1 MEERMTNDV
10 VTIFLPAYRKTK
22 MTEWRIKM
30 RPITLATS
38 LLVLAGVFTTLS
50 GCKRENV
57 PIGDDKQEIDPQI
70 KDLEETFKRIGSW
83 QNYLEVCHKIRFFG
97 AILERKI
104 NDVKDP
110 ATRMKY
116 FTRLYDLAFSVPL
129 DATDPA
135 ARSYQLKSFFVM
147 TDDVHGC
154 AQENDDVDS
163 EWSIT
168 LRRLKIFKAEMQKIE
183 AFFEGKGYG
192 DTFKGGYDVW
202 QDYRETV
209 KGMYKNED
217 KMVSI
222 YFRDTRTADGL
233 TYERWHYL
241 HSQFEEI
248 LGHKVEVW
256 SCVLEKWEK
265 EREKRAAADKAKEMK

>member
-1 MEERMTNDV
+1 
-10 VTIFLPAYRKTK
+10 
-22 MTEWRIKM
+22 M

-168 LRRLKIFKAEMQKIE
+168 LRRLKIFKAEMQKVE

-265 EREKRAAADKAKEMK
+265 EREKRAAVDKAKEMK

>member
-1 MEERMTNDV
+1 
-10 VTIFLPAYRKTK
+10 
-22 MTEWRIKM
+22 M
-30 RPITLATS
+30 RPMILTSS
-38 LLVLAGVFTTLS
+38 LLALASVLTALP
-50 GCKRENV
+50 GCKRDEL
-57 PIGDDKQEIDPQI
+57 PPDDAKQETDPQI
-70 KDLEETFKRIGSW
+70 KELEEDFKRFGSW
-83 QNYLEVCHKIRFFG
+83 QVYREASLRPRPWGSKLGSRIHRI
-97 AILERKI
+97 
-104 NDVKDP
+104 KDP
-110 ATRMKY
+110 DTRMKY
-116 FTRLYDLAFSVPL
+116 FRKLSDLAFSVQL

-135 ARSYQLKSFFVM
+135 TRSYQLTSLYVM
-147 TDDVHGC
+147 TDEAEGC
-154 AQENDDVDS
+154 AESSNDVDGA
-163 EWSIT
+163 WSIT
-168 LRRLKIFKAEMQKIE
+168 LRRLKIFKEEMQRVE

-265 EREKRAAADKAKEMK
+265 EREKRAAVDKAKEMK

>member
-1 MEERMTNDV
+1 
-10 VTIFLPAYRKTK
+10 
-22 MTEWRIKM
+22 M

-70 KDLEETFKRIGSW
+70 KNLEETFKRIGSW

-168 LRRLKIFKAEMQKIE
+168 LRRLKIFKAEMQKVE

-222 YFRDTRTADGL
+222 YFRRWTRQ
-233 TYERWHYL
+233 R
-241 HSQFEEI
+241 
-248 LGHKVEVW
+248 
-256 SCVLEKWEK
+256 
-265 EREKRAAADKAKEMK
+265 R

>member
-1 MEERMTNDV
+1 
-10 VTIFLPAYRKTK
+10 
-22 MTEWRIKM
+22 M
-30 RPITLATS
+30 RPMTLMAS
-38 LLVLAGVFTTLS
+38 LLVAAGVLTTLH
-50 GCKRENV
+50 GCKRDEL
-57 PIGDDKQEIDPQI
+57 PPDDALPRQEIDPQV
-70 KDLEETFKRIGSW
+70 KDLEEAFQLLGTWQKYMEAIRAPRRSGFYEDIISCKIKRI
-83 QNYLEVCHKIRFFG
+83 
-97 AILERKI
+97 
-104 NDVKDP
+104 KDP
-110 ATRMKY
+110 VMRTKY
-116 FTRLYDLAFSVPL
+116 FRKFSDLAFSVQI

-135 ARSYQLKSFFVM
+135 TRSYQLKSFDRL
-147 TDDVHGC
+147 TDRAEGC
-154 AQENDDVDS
+154 AESFNDVDS

-168 LRRLKIFKAEMQKIE
+168 LRRLKIFKAEMQKVE
-183 AFFEGKGYG
+183 AFFEGKGHG

-202 QDYRETV
+202 QDYRETA

-217 KMVSI
+217 KTVSI